1 MNTPLFLYK
10 QNDFEKLK
18 TSLKSCFIISLKMTS
33 SSKQIRQKTQS
44 TEKKVF
50 LNEYVEN
57 ADLYKSIMN

>member
-1 MNTPLFLYK
+1 
-10 QNDFEKLK
+10 
-18 TSLKSCFIISLKMTS
+18 MTS